1 MNRSSSCSHSR
12 SQLFSILHGRPQAVA
27 SVAGNINYPDIT
39 GAVRFY
45 QSNEGVLILA
55 EISGLPQSNAPCEE
69 RVFGFHIHEGTDC
82 SGNMDDPFADVM
94 SHYDPGNCGH
104 PYHAGDLPP
113 LFGNSGRALSLF
125 LTNRFSIDEIIE
137 RTVIIHDLP
146 DNFKTQPSIYTFRFD
161 AHAGNFKSAPG
172 CFDPVRSLFFYLN
185 FTPPYHYELMRSS
198 SAQSSAFFSASSN
211 ASRVSGLKSTAW
223 APIL

>member
-12 SQLFSILHGRPQAVA
+12 SQLFSILHGQPQAVA

-113 LFGNSGRALSLF
+113 LFGNNGRALSLF

-146 DNFKTQPSIYTFRFD
+146 DNFKTQPS
-161 AHAGNFKSAPG
+161 GN
-172 CFDPVRSLFFYLN
+172 
-185 FTPPYHYELMRSS
+185 
-198 SAQSSAFFSASSN
+198 
-211 ASRVSGLKSTAW
+211 SGTKIACGVIRRITGSCL
-223 APIL
+223 

>member
-104 PYHAGDLPP
+104 PD
-113 LFGNSGRALSLF
+113 R
-125 LTNRFSIDEIIE
+125 
-137 RTVIIHDLP
+137 
-146 DNFKTQPSIYTFRFD
+146 
-161 AHAGNFKSAPG
+161 KS
-172 CFDPVRSLFFYLN
+172 V
-185 FTPPYHYELMRSS
+185 
-198 SAQSSAFFSASSN
+198 
-211 ASRVSGLKSTAW
+211 V
-223 APIL
+223 